1 MWQRAYLRKL
11 KSDID
16 LWIERGWV
24 TPANAELILQSA
36 DSAPPQ
42 RRMPA
47 ILAVLGA
54 VLIGFAAMSF
64 VAANWNEISKLAKL
78 IMIFGAMW
86 AAWIAA
92 ILLEKRDHPAFAQ
105 AAVLAG
111 LGLFGAGIMLI
122 AQIYHIVTDDP
133 GGVLA
138 WAIAA
143 LAAAAL
149 LPSRPALAL
158 GILLTIIWSVFAW
171 QLDDSAPHWSFWIL
185 WAASA
190 FIALRLA
197 WGPGF
202 HLVLIAGIVWQAVN
216 AEAISDSLGIE
227 PVWLLA
233 FVTLEVLIL
242 WIGAILLEA
251 RAPRFA
257 SAAQAYAMAL
267 TFILFWMLQLA
278 PDANALQDGVATGGL
293 VLCLLAAVALAA
305 LTVLAV
311 SRRLLDLR
319 HAAGIAVIATG
330 ALAYPFIAAANADLV
345 PWAYAALYLAL
356 AAWLVS
362 YGTARESRFA
372 VNLGFLAF
380 GAELLWLYFEKL
392 GNLLDTALFF
402 AVGGILLIAGAF
414 IMERMRRRLVAQAD
428 TKPGG
433 AA

>member
-36 DSAPPQ
+36 DSAPAQ
-42 RRMPA
+42 RRMPV
-47 ILAVLGA
+47 ILAILGA

-64 VAANWNEISKLAKL
+64 VAANWNEIPKLVKL
-78 IMIFGAMW
+78 VAIFGAMW

-92 ILLEKRDHPAFAQ
+92 IMLEKRNHPAFAQ

-111 LGLFGAGIMLI
+111 LALFGAGIMLI

-138 WAIAA
+138 WAIAS
-143 LAAAAL
+143 LAAALL

-158 GILLTIIWSVFAW
+158 GILLTIVWSVFAW
-171 QLDDSAPHWSFWIL
+171 QLDDSTPHWPFWIL
-185 WAASA
+185 WAVSA
-190 FIALRLA
+190 FVALRLA
-197 WGPGF
+197 WAPGF
-202 HLVLIAGIVWQAVN
+202 HLVLIAGFVWQAVN
-216 AEAISDSLGIE
+216 AEAISDGLGIE
-227 PVWLLA
+227 PAWLLA

-242 WIGAILLEA
+242 WLAAMLGER

-257 SAAQAYAMAL
+257 SAAEAYAMVIA
-267 TFILFWMLQLA
+267 FVLFWVLQLA
-278 PDANALQDGVATGGL
+278 PDANVFQDGVATGGL
-293 VLCLLAAVALAA
+293 ALCALAAAALAA
-305 LTVLAV
+305 LMMLAI
-311 SRRLLDLR
+311 SRGLLEGR
-319 HAAGIAVIATG
+319 HAAGIAAIAIG
-330 ALAYPFIAAANADLV
+330 ALAYPFIAASNAALV
-345 PWAYAALYLAL
+345 PWLYAALFLVL

-372 VNLGFLAF
+372 VNLGFVAF
-380 GAELLWLYFEKL
+380 GAELLWLYFETL

-402 AVGGILLIAGAF
+402 AVGGIFLIAGAF
-414 IMERMRRRLVAQAD
+414 IMERMRRRLIARTDA
-428 TKPGG
+428 GG